1 MNYDLLLEGI
11 CEMGYCLLGCGAE
24 IPRVED
30 TVRRIGAAYG
40 VNVEV
45 FAIPNCLIVSFI
57 DEEGQPHTRMRQAKI
72 SSTDIQALE
81 AYNDLS
87 RRICAN
93 PPQDTGEVL
102 TRVKKVSH
110 SLAPYPAWILM
121 IGYFIGAAFFSI
133 FFSGG
138 WLEAL
143 LGGLAG
149 VAAGGCSLLLSR
161 ANTNFFINT
170 IVSGFVLAFVAYGL
184 YLLGLPVYIEAV
196 ITGAIMVLVPGLVFT
211 NFMSDL
217 LTGDIVAG
225 LSTFARA
232 VLTAGAIAIGTGA
245 AISIFRHVVDIP
257 VGVVP
262 PMVHDPVPA
271 CILAFIACL
280 GFCIPFNIR
289 GIGMLLCCLGGALGW
304 AVYLLV
310 EHFGGSVYICSLF
323 ASVVIACYAEA
334 MARIRKCPT
343 TPYLVVSYFPLVPG
357 FTIYQAMDYGIRGEI
372 DLFIS
377 TFIRTFGIGGCIA
390 LGTLLVSTAL
400 GIYRSRR
407 RRLS

>member
-1 MNYDLLLEGI
+1 MDYDLLLEGI

-40 VNVEV
+40 VTVEV
-45 FAIPNCLIVSFI
+45 FAIPNCLIVSFV
-57 DEEGQPHTRMRQAKI
+57 DDNGKPHTRMRQAKI
-72 SSTDIQALE
+72 SGTDIQALE

-87 RRICAN
+87 RRLCAN
-93 PPQDTGEVL
+93 PPEDTGEVYR
-102 TRVKKVSH
+102 RVKKVGEG
-110 SLAPYPAWILM
+110 LRPYPAWILM
-121 IGYFIGAAFFSI
+121 IGYFIGASFFSI

-138 WLEAL
+138 WMEAL

-170 IVSGFVLAFVAYGL
+170 IVSGFVLAFVAYGI
-184 YLLGLPVYIEAV
+184 YLLGAPVYIESV

-245 AISIFRHVVDIP
+245 AIAMFRYVVDIP

-262 PMVHDPVPA
+262 PMVHAPIPA
-271 CILAFIACL
+271 CVLAFVACL
-280 GFCIPFNIR
+280 GFCFAFNIR
-289 GIGMLLCCLGGALGW
+289 GVGMLLCCLGGALGW

-310 EHFGGSVYICSLF
+310 QHFGGSVYISSMA
-323 ASVVIACYAEA
+323 ASVAVACYAEG

-357 FTIYQAMDYGIRGEI
+357 FTIYQAMDFGIRGEI

-390 LGTLLVSTAL
+390 LGTLLVSTL
-400 GIYRSRR
+400 LRIYYARR
-407 RRLS
+407 KR